1 MGKIRDLATTVTA
14 FKLNYVKG
22 LQVYNK
28 SVSYVKQNYV
38 KGSKLYRETLEK
50 YDTEFEKEKQ
60 EALNKT
66 TDEVQA
72 AFDSVRNEIE
82 KAVATLPTDR
92 DRAIMELLKNGNLLP
107 EEIGILAGQVSNT
120 YFGMR
125 ELSVILNR
133 EFTPVGAIV
142 KTLDNTEKQTLKA
155 LGYVFADPES
165 PTVGAITKGE
175 YLGEAEDTFEAFL
188 KQYRK

>member
-66 TDEVQA
+66 TDEIQA

-120 YFGMR
+120 YFGKR
-125 ELSVILNR
+125 ELASMLQT
-133 EFTPVGAIV
+133 EFTPVGAVV

-155 LGYVFADPES
+155 LGYVFADPDS

-175 YLGEAEDTFEAFL
+175 YLGEAEDMIEAFL